1 MSPPFPF
8 HIIVL
13 RFYLCLQ
20 LTTYQGG
27 GSYQNL
33 HYWKNMSKNILKE
46 LKENL
51 WIDRGTRSVFVNLS
65 IKGISWEI
73 STIKKI
79 FI

>member
-1 MSPPFPF
+1 
-8 HIIVL
+8 
-13 RFYLCLQ
+13 
-20 LTTYQGG
+20 
-27 GSYQNL
+27 
-33 HYWKNMSKNILKE
+33 MSKNILKE